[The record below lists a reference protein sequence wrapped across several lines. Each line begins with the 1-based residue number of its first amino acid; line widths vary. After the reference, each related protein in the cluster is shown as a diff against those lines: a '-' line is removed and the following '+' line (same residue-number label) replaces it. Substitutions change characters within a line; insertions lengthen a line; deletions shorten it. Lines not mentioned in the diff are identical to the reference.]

1 MTARRPDAPAL
12 HWLLIIGVTSSPGAP
27 ILAGRGR
34 GGQAS
39 GRPRTPRGDPAG
51 RARCYF
57 VSSCSGLRWLR
68 TPAAETSPGLFRAGR
83 AGALPAPRDGPA
95 TRPGAQADSYDWTTG
110 MRPGCDQGKT
120 TEGVTTT
127 APNGTTSPGHRR
139 YPRHPAGARFRD
151 KIAEAGFFA
160 SRDFLDLDCG
170 VSKQREGGITLSMA
184 SNGGEVID
192 GRGKDQVRQGPR
204 LLRRPAPSTQPIRP
218 HHRRSGGREARP
230 ARQLQPP
237 APDRVPPAGGD
248 PGQLSIG
255 EGGTSSSSRST
266 R

>member
-1 MTARRPDAPAL
+1 MRAKPA
-12 HWLLIIGVTSSPGAP
+12 
-27 ILAGRGR
+27 
-34 GGQAS
+34 
-39 GRPRTPRGDPAG
+39 
-51 RARCYF
+51 
-57 VSSCSGLRWLR
+57 
-68 TPAAETSPGLFRAGR
+68 
-83 AGALPAPRDGPA
+83 
-95 TRPGAQADSYDWTTG
+95 
-110 MRPGCDQGKT
+110 
-120 TEGVTTT
+120 EGVTMTPT
-127 APNGTTSPGHRR
+127 NGTKYRAIVDTH
-139 YPRHPAGARFRD
+139 RHPVGAKLKD
-151 KIAEAGFFA
+151 KMAEAGLFDPKKPLPQANAQDFFA
-160 SRDFLDLDCG
+160 SRDFLDLDYG

-218 HHRRSGGREARP
+218 HHPRSAGREARP

-248 PGQLSIG
+248 TGQLSIG